1 MHLIVII
8 AFAALLW
15 FNSGAPMNKLGL
27 TPGVSVVIVFGEIV
41 LLAAAAMWT
50 SHRTLKTLA
59 QDPSDPDDAQHD
71 HHYYSMIL
79 QLVMA
84 GMFVAN
90 LILTDW
96 PGVVRSMFGKGP
108 TFGAVDLLV
117 LSPFVVTMIVI
128 WIVQYPVDRAIREV
142 ALNPRLSQ
150 GHSVHPVWSLRQYLS
165 FNVRYQL
172 MTIAVPMTLIIVG
185 DDIIDHYRKSLREVT
200 GGLIWASDALM
211 GVLVCT
217 VFLAAPV
224 MLRFIWDTEPLPA
237 GELRSNLERIARK
250 TKVKYREILLWHSRG
265 MVVNA
270 AVMGIIPPVRYVLIS
285 DGLLESLSDKH
296 IEAVFGHE
304 AGHINSWHIPF
315 FIVFATL
322 TMLIAGGLV
331 EVLRWVARHF
341 SVGWLSFD
349 SIQIIVGLAVVGIW
363 GVAFGWL
370 SHYFEHQAD
379 MAGADSIT
387 PGPEQ
392 CSKPCLMHSEGGHT
406 GSRVLCATAAD
417 EFAMALKRVA
427 ALNGIPVDEKGWRHP
442 SIRDR
447 VKLLNDMSQDP
458 SAVRRFLALI
468 QTVKGVLIVG
478 TLIGLAT
485 GLWLYWDFL
494 LPASWFD

>member
-84 GMFVAN
+84 GVFVAN

-392 CSKPCLMHSEGGHT
+392 CSKPCLMHSEGRHT

-417 EFAMALKRVA
+417 EFATALKRVA